1 MFFVVVL
8 IYYCDS
14 VSLKPHRKK
23 KPFIE
28 KKKAVSF
35 HLVHRSQRDPL
46 AADETAPQRVLLPP
60 KKIYDEECGQ
70 NRGSYED
77 CFDDDYDHLQHLKE
91 ASGPYMLKSKLPS
104 LHITRERRKR
114 RLG

>member
-1 MFFVVVL
+1 MGAKSPLQRGKVCLFHMVH
-8 IYYCDS
+8 S
-14 VSLKPHRKK
+14 SQSLRQTDVK
-23 KPFIE
+23 
-28 KKKAVSF
+28 S
-35 HLVHRSQRDPL
+35 
-46 AADETAPQRVLLPP
+46 PQRVLLPP
-60 KKIYDEECGQ
+60 KKINDEECGQ

-77 CFDDDYDHLQHLKE
+77 CFDDNYDHLQHLKE